1 MTVDPEKTED
11 LLEAYRRTGERRYR
25 NQVVEAHLD
34 VVGFSVR
41 RYARAQPHLADDLQQ
56 VALLAVVRAADRYR
70 PDRGASFRTFAGR
83 TIDGELKRYLRDRT
97 WTVRPPRGLQ
107 EQFLRV
113 CRARDE
119 LTLELGRSPKPSEIA
134 DRADLSIDEV
144 LQGLEAGG
152 ARSSSE
158 LEPPRDD
165 GPGTVVHT
173 EMVSW
178 EPGFDA
184 SEHRADLL
192 EAIEVLDSRE
202 RELLHLRYVE
212 ERSQQEIGEM
222 LGLSQSYVS
231 RVLRSSLARLRSAM
245 DDEDAQAAE
254 AVERVLQSV

>member
-1 MTVDPEKTED
+1 MTTMDPEETD
-11 LLEAYRRTGERRYR
+11 QLLATYRRTGQRRYR

-34 VVGFSVR
+34 AVGYSVR
-41 RYARAQPHLADDLQQ
+41 RFARAQPHLADDLQQ
-56 VALLAVVRAADRYR
+56 VALLAIVRAADRYR

-119 LTLELGRSPKPSEIA
+119 LTHELGRSPKPSEIA
-134 DRADLSIDEV
+134 ERSDLTLDEV
-144 LQGLEAGG
+144 LQGIEAGSS
-152 ARSSSE
+152 RTSSE
-158 LEPPRDD
+158 LEPQRDD
-165 GPGTVVHT
+165 GGMSTHA
-173 EMVSW
+173 ELVSW
-178 EPGFDA
+178 EGGFDM
-184 SEHRADLL
+184 SEHRADLV
-192 EAIEVLDSRE
+192 EAIGVLDSRE

-231 RVLRSSLARLRSAM
+231 RVLRSSLARLREAM
-245 DDEDAQAAE
+245 GDELPQETATLEPA
-254 AVERVLQSV
+254 